1 MDILTNTFNNREL
14 ANFLWGFVLIVIS
27 LFFKQ
32 TRSLVAN
39 FFKAFFSIKI
49 LRIFLIMIIYISL
62 QVLLLYRVKLWD
74 FGLLKDTI
82 YWLIGGAFILLV
94 NVNNV
99 TREKQYFK
107 NLLVSNLTVMVI
119 IEFILNLYTF
129 PFIVEIIVLP
139 FITII
144 YLIDIYYQ
152 KREYTSKKNIASY
165 LVVLYGFIIFIFS
178 IVSVISDFDNVWTL
192 NNLRAFLL
200 PILLL
205 ITFIPFLYFLA
216 IYIVYELLFIR
227 LDKILKIDKAI
238 SRYEK
243 KKILVLCNINL
254 MRLNKFVKESTTQLT
269 RFDST
274 DEIQK
279 IVNDFKKSN

>member
-1 MDILTNTFNNREL
+1 
-14 ANFLWGFVLIVIS
+14 
-27 LFFKQ
+27 
-32 TRSLVAN
+32 
-39 FFKAFFSIKI
+39 
-49 LRIFLIMIIYISL
+49 
-62 QVLLLYRVKLWD
+62 
-74 FGLLKDTI
+74 LKDTI